1 MKITSIKQQ
10 IKFPDRY
17 SIYIDDE
24 YAFSLSANELLNQQ
38 LNVGDELKKSE
49 LKDFKDISE
58 TDKAYRAVLNLLSR
72 RSRSVWEVE
81 QYLKL
86 KGYKNNTIVKIL
98 NKLNKKGYLND
109 SEFAINWLQNR
120 RLLKNISKRRIK
132 QELQQK
138 HISDKI
144 ILEVLSQDST
154 NEIDVIKNIINN
166 KKNQTRYNNQQKL
179 IAYLIRQGF
188 AYHDVKQAIENPS

>member
-86 KGYKNNTIVKIL
+86 KGYKNNTIAKIL

-109 SEFAINWLQNR
+109 AEWR
-120 RLLKNISKRRIK
+120 IS
-132 QELQQK
+132 
-138 HISDKI
+138 
-144 ILEVLSQDST
+144 
-154 NEIDVIKNIINN
+154 
-166 KKNQTRYNNQQKL
+166 
-179 IAYLIRQGF
+179 
-188 AYHDVKQAIENPS
+188 